1 RRRRL
6 LYSRPVE
13 GHVHLGRRERL
24 PGRDREPA
32 VPDAGRGRGGGDRRA
47 RPEVG
52 RGWAGGDRPRSRRVA
67 RRGVGAGLL
76 PRTTGRLQ
84 GSAPCALRRCAAA
97 HAGRQGREAGAS
109 ATLRGHRVKRVVTQ
123 RDFDRFAALS
133 RDDNPIHCD
142 PGFAR
147 GTHFGATVAHGM
159 FLYGLICGALTRRL
173 AVPWLPVAQTLMFP
187 APTFAGDAVTVRVG
201 ARLAPH
207 AFDVGV
213 VVERDGRLADTAI
226 GESVVMRAAQGT
238 GGAGGPAAGD
248 DSPDTLP
255 LGTGPD
261 TVPLVEQPAAELAEP
276 AGSRPAP
283 QASLFGIEPGQ
294 RAKATRRF
302 EAGELDEY
310 ADLCGDANPL
320 VVDT

>member
-1 RRRRL
+1 M
-6 LYSRPVE
+6 
-13 GHVHLGRRERL
+13 
-24 PGRDREPA
+24 
-32 VPDAGRGRGGGDRRA
+32 
-47 RPEVG
+47 
-52 RGWAGGDRPRSRRVA
+52 
-67 RRGVGAGLL
+67 
-76 PRTTGRLQ
+76 T
-84 GSAPCALRRCAAA
+84 
-97 HAGRQGREAGAS
+97 
-109 ATLRGHRVKRVVTQ
+109 KRVLTQ

-159 FLYGLICGALTRRL
+159 FLYGLICSGLTRRL

-238 GGAGGPAAGD
+238 GGAGGSAAGD

-261 TVPLVEQPAAELAEP
+261 TVPLVEQPSADPAEP
-276 AGSRPAP
+276 AGSLPAA

-320 VVDT
+320 IVDTAAARRAGLPGRIVPGPLLAGMFSDLLGTKLPGRGTGWMKQSLRFLKPVHPGQALQAMVEVVRVRPLKQLVNLRSTVRDVTGAVLVDGEALVLVRNLERARD